1 MATPLTLPS
10 EITIYVAAELR
21 SPWLDWLE
29 REAGHEAEAEADGR
43 AVEEID
49 GAGLQCLLA
58 LARSLEARQQ
68 CLRIRQ
74 PSEVLRQACAR
85 LGATHLLASASGA
98 DT

>member
-21 SPWLDWLE
+21 GPWLDWLE
-29 REAGHEAEAEADGR
+29 REAGNEAEAEADGQ

-68 CLRIRQ
+68 SLRIRQ
-74 PSEVLRQACAR
+74 PSEVLREACVR
-85 LGATHLLASASGA
+85 LGATHLLGQPQGA
-98 DT
+98 VA

>member
-21 SPWLDWLE
+21 GPWLDWLA
-29 REAGHEAEAEADGR
+29 REAGNEAEAEADGQ

-49 GAGLQCLLA
+49 GAGLQCLLS
-58 LARSLEARQQ
+58 LARSLEAREQ

-74 PSEVLRQACAR
+74 PSVVLRQACAR
-85 LGATHLLASASGA
+85 LGATHLLAPAAGVDA
-98 DT
+98 